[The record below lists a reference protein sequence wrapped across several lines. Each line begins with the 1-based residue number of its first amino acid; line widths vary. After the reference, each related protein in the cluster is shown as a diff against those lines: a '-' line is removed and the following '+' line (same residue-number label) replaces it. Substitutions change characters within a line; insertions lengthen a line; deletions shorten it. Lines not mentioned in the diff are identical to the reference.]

1 MIIGAAEIVIIPNSV
16 KIVCSVEEAACDGII
31 GLTHDSKLRS
41 MSG

>member
-16 KIVCSVEEAACDGII
+16 KIVCSVEEAAGEGII
-31 GLTHDSKLRS
+31 GLPHDSKLRS